1 MNRALYN
8 SQRIQSNSN
17 LYVVLADM
25 AVMLDFILTL
35 SGLDATS
42 RKTKLPLY
50 KRAIHS
56 QLRFIF
62 KQKFPTTGSY

>member
-35 SGLDATS
+35 GGLDATS
-42 RKTKLPLY
+42 RKTKLAL
-50 KRAIHS
+50 
-56 QLRFIF
+56 
-62 KQKFPTTGSY
+62 